1 MRVHL
6 PGQCAPRCSGGS
18 RAEVTPAQSWGSRD
32 SASISLGLVSY
43 VLAYSSPPEFKLAKA
58 EEADRVGHTPGT
70 RRHRALST
78 CVCSSPGR
86 ESQRRV
92 EDSGQSVGGTC

>member
-6 PGQCAPRCSGGS
+6 PGQCALRCSGGS

-58 EEADRVGHTPGT
+58 EADRVGRSLRDTKAPCSEHM
-70 RRHRALST
+70 
-78 CVCSSPGR
+78 CV
-86 ESQRRV
+86 
-92 EDSGQSVGGTC
+92 